1 MRSWGQLIAC
11 VIACMAT
18 SGSAQT
24 QDNGGGQAVPSTPA
38 SPSAESNATAKSW
51 VVRDPWSGRLY
62 QQHMVSVSVPVTRW
76 EAKTVEQTV
85 YEPVSIPQV
94 QNIPNTVFVPQTQYV
109 MQPRVKGWWN
119 PLQQPTQAYEFIPV
133 TRWIPQTQYQQR
145 VIPSQQ
151 WTSRQQK
158 VVIYQPVQSVE
169 TRQQL
174 VQKELPQ
181 PNMNNTPQLASLA
194 GPRQPLVRLPILAKQ
209 SPWGGPTNYSTNL
222 ANNQLANS
230 NTWVPTTM
238 SSPTASAR
246 PINPMVAQGNTGT
259 GAWATSVQP
268 RPAAAYPSVAG
279 RMVLPPPIANLTG
292 GYRAPLQPTTTYSAS
307 RDLQQ
312 SGMQATVL
320 R

>member
-1 MRSWGQLIAC
+1 MRSLGQLIAC
-11 VIACMAT
+11 VIACMAA

-24 QDNGGGQAVPSTPA
+24 PDSGGGQPVPSAPTGPTSPGNAPA
-38 SPSAESNATAKSW
+38 APW
-51 VVRDPWSGRLY
+51 IVRDPWSGRLY
-62 QQHMVSVSVPVTRW
+62 QQQMVSVSVPVTRW
-76 EAKTVEQTV
+76 EAKTVDQTV
-85 YEPVSIPQV
+85 YEPVSVPQV
-94 QNIPNTVFVPQTQYV
+94 QNIPNTVYVPQTQYV

-119 PLQQPTQAYEFIPV
+119 PFQQPTQAYEFVPV
-133 TRWIPQTQYQQR
+133 TRWIPQTHYQQR

-181 PNMNNTPQLASLA
+181 PNANNATQLAAVA
-194 GPRQPLVRLPILAKQ
+194 GPRQPLVRLPILANQ
-209 SPWGGPTNYSTNL
+209 SPWGGPVNYATSY
-222 ANNQLANS
+222 NQVAGY
-230 NTWVPTTM
+230 NTWQPTTA
-238 SSPTASAR
+238 SAPAASAR
-246 PINPMVAQGNTGT
+246 PLNPMVAQGNAGA
-259 GAWATSVQP
+259 GAWSTSVQP
-268 RPAAAYPSVAG
+268 RPASPYPSVAN
-279 RMVLPPPIANLTG
+279 RMVLPPPLANLTG